1 MHGEGIVSSI
11 KIFIYVVLDHRLITL
26 VILFIF
32 DRDLSDNLISRI
44 DPTLFA
50 SLTSLATL

>member
-44 DPTLFA
+44 GPSLFA